1 MIIIDYDPASKIPPI
16 HANDINK
23 KLFISVISFPVDHF
37 YYMSYAYKV
46 SENLVAFRGISNSDR
61 PSVEWEDTESPNI
74 LSTIIKERSV
84 YEATYYIVESR
95 QDFQYMVGKLGL
107 KYFPV
112 FLGEIIHAANVL
124 FGPELP

>member
-1 MIIIDYDPASKIPPI
+1 MIIIDYDPTSKIPPI

-61 PSVEWEDTESPNI
+61 HSVEWEDTESQSAKSPMSTRVSGLRTRAASRKHSHAIGSEYGWCASGQMRIRRAI
-74 LSTIIKERSV
+74 LALSC
-84 YEATYYIVESR
+84 
-95 QDFQYMVGKLGL
+95 G
-107 KYFPV
+107 
-112 FLGEIIHAANVL
+112 VL
-124 FGPELP
+124 RYP